1 MFGIK
6 SWVPP
11 NQQVDA
17 SHKLTVNEIL
27 RGMGHGRRYRPVL
40 KTSLGEGRSILLFCS
55 ELNPGA
61 LELMHELGAFRATTV
76 RVGGPRLDLAW
87 VACINAIRST

>member
-17 SHKLTVNEIL
+17 SHKLTVNETL
-27 RGMGHGRRYRPVL
+27 QGMGHGRRYRPVL
-40 KTSLGEGRSILLFCS
+40 TTSLGEGRSRSPL
-55 ELNPGA
+55 
-61 LELMHELGAFRATTV
+61 
-76 RVGGPRLDLAW
+76 VGQTAVQTP
-87 VACINAIRST
+87 